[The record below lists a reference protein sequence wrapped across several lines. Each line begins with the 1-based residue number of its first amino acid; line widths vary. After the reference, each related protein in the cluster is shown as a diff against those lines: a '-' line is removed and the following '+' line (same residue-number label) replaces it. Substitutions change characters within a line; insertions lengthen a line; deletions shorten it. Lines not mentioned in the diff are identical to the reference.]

1 MFAFIEKQTRL
12 ADPVATTGDRV
23 YVVCSQNGL
32 FPTPWHGHVPHEMG
46 GIWDHPIKLLDGFWF
61 ALRAKTSGVTNW
73 LLEAEACR
81 VGLGYTEFDYRVDG
95 LHVTRRDVVPDGF
108 EGLIVTLTV
117 QIPAHFTETLE
128 MVVLV
133 RSDLRP
139 AWLGEAAGMID
150 GPDQAEAATDR
161 RSVTFRD
168 KNNPWFVMVGS
179 DLPATEITLDGN
191 LPAIQQT
198 MGQGASAQLIFPIT
212 EPSTTPTP
220 ITLLIAGSSQS
231 ETSAMA
237 TFGQLQH
244 EHTALIAAKQA
255 SYQQIAQQSELITP
269 DATLNEA
276 FQWAKVNCQMLARAT
291 PTHGLGAGAGLPTYP
306 WWFGIDTE
314 YAVLPMLQAGL
325 FELTKATLRLL
336 KRVSET
342 ENRSEPGRIIHE
354 MSTVGIVHNPG
365 NLVETPTFTRA
376 VHQTWLWTGD
386 QTFLTEMYPF
396 CKQGILDYT
405 LGQCDTDGDLCPSGR
420 SVIETLEMH
429 AGFECIDPAAYTWE
443 ALNRLADMAQAMND
457 HAIIPALEHKAAS
470 LGRRLQE
477 EWWLPTEGLFADV
490 RASVAEVQTVLERLD
505 SLARENQ
512 ENFDLVRQVTQAHH
526 LFEPLLASYR
536 QKPNDVDLPWLLR
549 HWVVMCPV
557 EVGVATP
564 EQAHRTLDRLMS
576 TEFCNEWGM
585 YLNPDRHD
593 VMSINTGLL
602 ALAHIRYG
610 RIDQALDLVQ
620 RLTKTLPLHM
630 PGAISEALPDQWC
643 FLQLW
648 SALGVISPV
657 MEGVLGILP
666 RAGERKLRIAPN
678 LPTGWDQVAMRQVH
692 IGEQLFAL
700 HITRT
705 PQHHTLVVTSDA
717 PDYQLELGVYLPE
730 DAQVQTVTLNQQPI
744 TWRWETTLAGRC
756 LLCEGMGNV
765 ELVVALAPIEVETA

>member
-1 MFAFIEKQTRL
+1 MFPFIEKQTRL

-23 YVVCSQNGL
+23 YVICSQNGL
-32 FPTPWHGHVPHEMG
+32 FPDPWHGHVPHEMG
-46 GIWDHPIKLLDGFWF
+46 GVWDHPIKLLDGFWF
-61 ALRAKTSGVTNW
+61 ALRAKTSGVTHW
-73 LLEAEACR
+73 LLEADACR

-95 LHVTRRDVVPDGF
+95 VRVIRRDVVPDGI
-108 EGLIVTLTV
+108 EGLIISLTV
-117 QIPAHFTETLE
+117 QIPEYFTELLE
-128 MVVLV
+128 AVVLV

-139 AWLGEAAGMID
+139 AWLGEQAGMVD
-150 GPDQAEAATDR
+150 GPDQAEATPDR
-161 RSVTFRD
+161 RAVIFRD
-168 KNNPWFVMVGS
+168 ENNPWFAIVGS
-179 DLPATEITLDGN
+179 DRPAAEITMSGD
-191 LPAIQQT
+191 LPAIQPT
-198 MGQGASAQLIFPIT
+198 MGQGASAQLIFPL
-212 EPSTTPTP
+212 SKQATTF
-220 ITLLIAGSSQS
+220 TLLIAGSSQS
-231 ETSAMA
+231 KASAQA
-237 TFGQLQH
+237 TFEQLQR
-244 EHTALIAAKQA
+244 EHTALVAAKQA
-255 SYQQIAQQSELITP
+255 SYQQIAQQSELIAP

-342 ENRSEPGRIIHE
+342 ENRNEPGRIIHE

-365 NLVETPTFTRA
+365 NLVETPAFTRA

-386 QTFLTEMYPF
+386 QAFLAEMYPF
-396 CKQGILDYT
+396 CKQGVLDYT
-405 LGQCDTDGDLCPSGR
+405 LGQCDPDGDLCPSGR

-443 ALNRLADMAQAMND
+443 ALHRLADMAQAIDD
-457 HAIIPALEHKAAS
+457 HPIIPELERKTAS
-470 LGRRLQE
+470 LGRRIQE

-490 RASVAEVQTVLERLD
+490 RASIAEVQAVLERLD
-505 SLARENQ
+505 TLATEHHANL
-512 ENFDLVRQVTQAHH
+512 DLVRQVTQAHH
-526 LFEPLLASYR
+526 LFDPLLASY
-536 QKPNDVDLPWLLR
+536 QQNPTNVDLPWLLR

-576 TEFCNEWGM
+576 SEFCNEWGM

-620 RLTKTLPLHM
+620 RLAKTLPLQM

-657 MEGVLGILP
+657 VEGMLGIEP
-666 RAGERKLRIAPN
+666 RAGERKLRIAPH
-678 LPTGWDQVAMRQVH
+678 LPTNWDKVAIRQLHV
-692 IGEQLFAL
+692 GEQWFAIQ
-700 HITRT
+700 ITRT
-705 PQHHTLVVTSDA
+705 PQQVTLSVTSDA
-717 PDYQLELGVYLPE
+717 PDYQLELGIYLP
-730 DAQVQTVTLNQQPI
+730 DTTQVQTVTLNQQPVP
-744 TWRWETTLAGRC
+744 WRWETTLAGRC
-756 LLCEGMGNV
+756 LRCDGVGNA
-765 ELVVALAPIEVETA
+765 ELVVVLR